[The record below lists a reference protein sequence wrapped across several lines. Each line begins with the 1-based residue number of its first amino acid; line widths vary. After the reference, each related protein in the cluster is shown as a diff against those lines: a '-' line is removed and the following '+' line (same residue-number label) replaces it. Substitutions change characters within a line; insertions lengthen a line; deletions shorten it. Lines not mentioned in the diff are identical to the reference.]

1 MSQQPNPVAAEA
13 IGQQDVE
20 AEYALE
26 TPARCPGC
34 QKDLDTVQVAR
45 LLRTRVNFVS
55 GLPRRGQIMICPE
68 CRTILTG
75 SLGGFV

>member
-1 MSQQPNPVAAEA
+1 MSQQPDSVAKEPMG
-13 IGQQDVE
+13 GQEVE

-26 TPARCPGC
+26 TLAKCPGC
-34 QKDLDTVQVAR
+34 QQVLDTVHVAR

-55 GLPRRGQIMICPE
+55 GLPRRGQVMICPA